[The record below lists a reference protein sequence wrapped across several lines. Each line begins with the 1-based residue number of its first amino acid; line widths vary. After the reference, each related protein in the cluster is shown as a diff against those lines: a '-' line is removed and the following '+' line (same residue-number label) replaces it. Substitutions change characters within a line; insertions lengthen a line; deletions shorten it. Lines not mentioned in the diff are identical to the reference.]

1 MPYSEYR
8 RELAV
13 TGWIVLFLSG
23 VLAFTYYSY
32 YNLDYFWT
40 FILIAVGPFA
50 GWILSAEYGF
60 SVNSLS
66 LLIPVTSVSIWSVFR
81 ALRTT
86 TAASRRRRLAV
97 AALIWLT
104 SSLFYLLL
112 ELV

>member
-8 RELAV
+8 HDLAV
-13 TGWIVLFLSG
+13 TGWIVLLLFG

-40 FILIAVGPFA
+40 FILIAVDPFS
-50 GWILSAEYGF
+50 GWILSAEYGL

-66 LLIPVTSVSIWSVFR
+66 ILIPVTSVSVWTVFR

-86 TAASRRRRLAV
+86 TAASRRRRLTL

-112 ELV
+112 EFV